1 MARTSDLDRLIPP
14 EIKDDRFYKFISW
27 VSGRVGAG
35 HVLEIGSSAG
45 GGSTEAFVQGISAS
59 RKKPI
64 LHCIEIS
71 APRFEALS
79 RAYADF
85 RFVRCYHM
93 SSVTADEFPSEDYVS
108 RFYREA
114 NSRLAQYPLDE
125 VLRWLR
131 QDIDYL
137 RESGVAG
144 GAIEY
149 IKRTRSI
156 ENFDLVLIDG
166 SEFTGE
172 AEFAKVRGARIIMLD
187 DICTFK
193 NWNNH
198 ERLLGDSDYRLVVE
212 DRELRNGF
220 SVFCRQDMKLGDF
233 EREPTGLARLGNYL
247 RNAFR

>member
-1 MARTSDLDRLIPP
+1 MARTSDLDRLISP
-14 EIKDDRFYKFISW
+14 EIKDDRFYKFITW
-27 VSGRVGAG
+27 VSARACAK

-45 GGSTEAFVQGISAS
+45 GGSTEAFVRGLAAN
-59 RKKPI
+59 RKQPI

-79 RAYADF
+79 QAYAHVP
-85 RFVRCYHM
+85 FVRCYNM
-93 SSVTADEFPSEDYVS
+93 SSVSADEFPSEERVS
-108 RFYREA
+108 RFYREED
-114 NSRLAQYPLDE
+114 SRLVQYPLDE

-137 RESGVAG
+137 RVTGVAA
-144 GAIEY
+144 GAIEH
-149 IKRTRSI
+149 IKRAHSI
-156 ENFDLVLIDG
+156 VNFDLVLIDG

-172 AEFAKVRGARIIMLD
+172 VEFEKVQGARIIMLD

-193 NWNNH
+193 NWSAH
-198 ERLLGDSDYRLVVE
+198 KRLRADSDYELVLE

-220 SVFCRQDMKLGDF
+220 SVFCRRGTPLGDF
-233 EREPTGLARLGNYL
+233 EKEPTGVARIGHYL